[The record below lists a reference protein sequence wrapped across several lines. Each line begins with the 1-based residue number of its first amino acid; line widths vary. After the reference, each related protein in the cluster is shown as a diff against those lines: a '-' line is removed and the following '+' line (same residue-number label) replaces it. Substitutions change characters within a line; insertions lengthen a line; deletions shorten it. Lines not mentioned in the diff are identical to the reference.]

1 MADAT
6 TTANRDAGVTLVKG
20 DVTGIVRALR
30 LSRATTSKIRR
41 RDDSLQQSWSGI
53 SRKYNEQPY
62 FCRSSAIRASAIRLT
77 ACSSLLRLA
86 SLRGRDA
93 RSKCT
98 SS

>member
-20 DVTGIVRALR
+20 DLTGIVRALR

-53 SRKYNEQPY
+53 SRKYSEQTGKH
-62 FCRSSAIRASAIRLT
+62 RSAYRLVVESPFVNR
-77 ACSSLLRLA
+77 CHLP
-86 SLRGRDA
+86 
-93 RSKCT
+93 
-98 SS
+98 